1 MDLFCAEIS
10 GFSNNILK
18 LRVKKIIK
26 KEEIQKNV
34 IFCISSFMFCLSK
47 NRMLSAGKYSVSDY
61 YSDTTV
67 KGTSTV
73 TSLCNLIVA
82 L

>member
-18 LRVKKIIK
+18 LRAKRSLKRGNT
-26 KEEIQKNV
+26 KNV
-34 IFCISSFMFCLSK
+34 IFCIPSFMFCLSK
-47 NRMLSAGKYSVSDY
+47 NRMFSAGKYSVSDY
-61 YSDTTV
+61 YSETTV

>member
-10 GFSNNILK
+10 GFNNNILK

-26 KEEIQKNV
+26 KEEIQKCDILYFLFYV
-34 IFCISSFMFCLSK
+34 CLSK
-47 NRMLSAGKYSVSDY
+47 NRMFSAEKYSVSDY
-61 YSDTTV
+61 YSETTV